1 MNNKERST
9 SQVFLTYGGD
19 DKAIAAAIKREMKH
33 AGLNVFTLSD
43 AEWEKKGTE
52 KTDLEKTV
60 LQAMLR
66 SSAFIALVSET
77 RQDSPTLAFTFGAA
91 RGSDKDIYVVAA
103 DNGPAKPVYLRR
115 YPAYTVQDLP
125 KIMPE
130 LLESSRH

>member
-1 MNNKERST
+1 MSSKERST

-19 DKAIAAAIKREMKH
+19 DKAVAAAIKQKMKD
-33 AGLNVFTLSD
+33 AGLNVFALSD
-43 AEWEKKGTE
+43 TEWEKEGKERTN
-52 KTDLEKTV
+52 LEKTV

-66 SSAFIALVSET
+66 SSAFIALLSET

-91 RGSDKDIYVVAA
+91 RGSDKDIYVLAA